1 MRFNLNPNFGMSLK
15 SFRYPSNSTSFRSP
29 QFTKMPGTGGTGAY
43 GDVSDGQMIF
53 YMLNKACTGT
63 CRLTVTVE
71 QLQTVRRY
79 NSGNSLYWQLGAGC
93 GRIYAQVGET
103 EYLFQSNSHDS
114 SSCGIINPEW
124 LYQVTS
130 NCTKPITFVS
140 VRGSCTNPWS
150 GFGFASGSRHVKGFN
165 MPKAH
170 YDGHPF
176 NYKTSILTKTTST
189 YESVYYDCPRSVKI
203 WI

>member
-1 MRFNLNPNFGMSLK
+1 MKCSTNKRC
-15 SFRYPSNSTSFRSP
+15 NSTRHQIS
-29 QFTKMPGTGGTGAY
+29 QCH
-43 GDVSDGQMIF
+43 Q
-53 YMLNKACTGT
+53 KASQV
-63 CRLTVTVE
+63 LF
-71 QLQTVRRY
+71 QTTHH
-79 NSGNSLYWQLGAGC
+79 SGVQHS
-93 GRIYAQVGET
+93 
-103 EYLFQSNSHDS
+103 YLFQSKSHDS

-124 LYQVTS
+124 LYQVTA

-150 GFGFASGSRHVKGFN
+150 GFGFASGSRQVKGFN